1 MNARLVLAVLAVL
14 PTLACGPSIARM
26 VEQKQ
31 YREAL
36 CAHAGDSDVA
46 RALFDDTNAHVN
58 VHAVSE
64 DELGHALGGD
74 ATTAHDLAQRAA
86 FVRFTLETNRLP
98 VDGIRVEL
106 KSTPAVMSL
115 PTWPRLAQLTNEQ
128 LPPAERVETSL
139 TGKNIL
145 NAGAIFFTGGL
156 WLLTNPSF
164 ERGYRT
170 VEPSLDQFRQK
181 APRAAAIHQ
190 ATAVNDVCAADGSI
204 RSAEPVGLR
213 CSAFVVIDR
222 TSADEPIA
230 FDLVFEWASYR
241 WKPEERSYQP
251 SAADQ
256 CTTRHVAHIPAA
268 STKGLVAW
276 SRNKFGQRMVRVAD
290 VAAK

>member
-1 MNARLVLAVLAVL
+1 MKARLFVALAAL
-14 PTLACGPSIARM
+14 PAFGCGPSVARM

-36 CAHAGDSDVA
+36 CASPNDSDIA
-46 RALFDDTNAHVN
+46 RALFEDTNAHLN
-58 VHAVSE
+58 VHAVTE
-64 DELGHALGGD
+64 EELARALGGD

-86 FVRFTLETNRLP
+86 FVRFSIETNRLP
-98 VDGIRVEL
+98 VDGMRVEL
-106 KSTPAVMSL
+106 KATPAVMGL

-128 LPPAERVETSL
+128 LPPAQQVETSI

-145 NAGAIFFTGGL
+145 NAGAILFSGGL
-156 WLLTNPSF
+156 WLLTNPRF

-170 VEPSLDQFRQK
+170 VEPSFEQVREK
-181 APRAAAIHQ
+181 APRAAALHH
-190 ATAVNDVCAADGSI
+190 ATAVNEVCAADGAV

-241 WKPEERSYQP
+241 WRPEERSYQP
-251 SAADQ
+251 TASEQ
-256 CTTRHVAHIPAA
+256 CTTRHVARIPAA
-268 STKGLVAW
+268 STRGLVGW
-276 SRNKFGQRMVRVAD
+276 SQTKFGQRMVRVAD
-290 VAAK
+290 VAK